1 MPITR
6 LTTASYLVLGLVR
19 HLGTASPYDVKQAV
33 AGTIGPFW
41 ALPHAQVYVQCDKL
55 VEAGLLAQSQEKS
68 GRQRRTLSLTDEGH
82 DALTEWLHDDTFVP
96 VEARDLGLLKLF
108 FGGSP
113 EVIAPTQIHEH
124 RRSLKGYEHLAAVG
138 GEHLPQGP
146 HGALTFGLQ
155 YERWMIQFWTD
166 QLQKQSS

>member
-1 MPITR
+1 MSITR

-55 VEAGLLAQSQEKS
+55 VEAGLISQVQETS
-68 GRQRRTLSLTDEGH
+68 GRQRGSLQLTQRGH
-82 DALTEWLHDDTFVP
+82 EALNAWLGDDTFVP
-96 VEARDLGLLKLF
+96 VESRDLGILKLF
-108 FGGSP
+108 FGASP
-113 EVIAPTQIHEH
+113 QTIAPTQIHEH
-124 RRSLKGYEHLAAVG
+124 RQSLKGYEQLAEVSG
-138 GEHLPQGP
+138 KELPKGP
-146 HGALTFGLQ
+146 SGALEFGLQ

-166 QLQKQSS
+166 QLHRQSS